1 MLFLLQKLYAN
12 TISEKAKGACDQ
24 FPAHFNGPMH
34 RQHCIGVGSLA
45 RYIREAMD
53 GPPICHAF
61 IMVEKSFDIPA
72 ILLYLAATLTTAF

>member
-1 MLFLLQKLYAN
+1 
-12 TISEKAKGACDQ
+12 
-24 FPAHFNGPMH
+24 MH

-45 RYIREAMD
+45 RYIGESMD

-72 ILLYLAATLTTAF
+72 ILFYLASEADKNKQEDDLK